1 MRRIELDEFYEF
13 DKQIS
18 EELKNNE
25 MKTILQPTKED
36 LKKAEQ
42 KFNRLHNK
50 FYTALS
56 ILHDVMSEMPQKGNT
71 AEECQKVTLICA
83 INDLEA
89 KLNGVCIDDF
99 LINDK

>member
-99 LINDK
+99 LINNK

>member
-1 MRRIELDEFYEF
+1 
-13 DKQIS
+13 
-18 EELKNNE
+18 
-25 MKTILQPTKED
+25 MKTISQPTKEE
-36 LKKAEQ
+36 LKKAEE
-42 KFNRLHNK
+42 KFNRLNNI

-56 ILHDVMSEMPQKGNT
+56 ILHDATAELPQKGNT